1 MIKFKLTFWYFLKK
15 VFLLFFIP
23 VVVSFAL
30 LNIFAIASEKK
41 YSNDPSKV
49 YELTNRLGLV
59 VDLVHSQYY
68 KEIPK
73 EKIMEYA
80 IKGVLENLDPH
91 SMYFNE
97 ADAKEFEMQISG
109 VFGGLGITVFKPSR
123 VGFVKIMSVLPNT
136 PAKKAGLE
144 VEDYVMKVDNQK
156 VDNLSLQE
164 VVKKMRGKIGT
175 KVTLTIMRGSVI
187 PPFDVT
193 IKRAEIRG
201 APVTKKIKNNV
212 GIVIIPS
219 FDSKI
224 NKETVNAINHIKKQ
238 LGKNMKGLILDLRG
252 NPGGLLDDAIFISDL
267 FLENGEVVSVRPRE
281 TKHTQRYN
289 AKAGDI
295 LKGLPMVVLIDGGSA
310 SAAEIVSGALQD
322 HSRALIVGEKSYG
335 KGTVQRSYVVGK
347 NHEQV
352 KLTVAR
358 FFTASGKLINGNG
371 ITPDIYVTREG
382 KSCKKCSDTQ
392 LQELQIS
399 NAGYVYKKYV
409 EYRKNPNE
417 KNREDR
423 QMDFAIELL
432 NHKKDEPKK

>member
-1 MIKFKLTFWYFLKK
+1 MMKFKLTFLEFIKK
-15 VFLLFFIP
+15 VLLLFFIP
-23 VVVSFAL
+23 VLISVAL
-30 LNIFAIASEKK
+30 LDIFAFATEKK
-41 YSNDPSKV
+41 YTNDPDKV

-68 KEIPK
+68 EEIPK

-97 ADAKEFEMQISG
+97 TDAKEFEMQISG

-123 VGFVKIMSVLPNT
+123 IGLVKIMSVLPNT
-136 PAKKAGLE
+136 PAEKAGLK
-144 VEDYVMKVDNQK
+144 VEDYIMKVDDSK

-175 KVTLTIMRGSVI
+175 KVKLTIMRGSVI

-201 APVTKKIKNNV
+201 APVTKEIKGNI
-212 GIVIIPS
+212 GIVTIPS
-219 FDSKI
+219 FDSRI
-224 NKETVNAINHIKKQ
+224 NKETKNAISYIRKK
-238 LGKNMKGLILDLRG
+238 LGSNMKGLILDLRG
-252 NPGGLLDDAIFISDL
+252 NPGGLLDDAIYISDL
-267 FLENGEVVSVRPRE
+267 FLENGEVVSVRPRN
-281 TKHTQRYN
+281 TKQTQRYN

-295 LKGLPMVVLIDGGSA
+295 LKGLPLVVLIDGGSA
-310 SAAEIVSGALQD
+310 SASEIVAGALQD
-322 HSRALIVGEKSYG
+322 HKRALIVGQKSYG
-335 KGTVQRSYVVGK
+335 KGTVQRSYVVGR

-371 ITPDIYVTREG
+371 ITPDIYVTQEG
-382 KSCKKCSDTQ
+382 KSCKKCSDTE
-392 LQELQIS
+392 LQEMQIS
-399 NAGYVYKKYV
+399 NAGYVYKRYV
-409 EYRKNPNE
+409 EYRKNPNKE
-417 KNREDR
+417 YKEDK

-432 NHKKDEPKK
+432 NNKKHAQRK